1 MIYRDAGTQC
11 SGHGREGDSVLEELE
26 PFCGD
31 GGENGAA
38 VEGHASCAGGIMM
51 DEAFAFDTLLGE
63 TVSNGEEALSAV
75 LLVGSWLGGE
85 WGVVWLT
92 AVVRP
97 WVKIGR

>member
-1 MIYRDAGTQC
+1 
-11 SGHGREGDSVLEELE
+11 
-26 PFCGD
+26 
-31 GGENGAA
+31 
-38 VEGHASCAGGIMM
+38 MM
-51 DEAFAFDTLLGE
+51 DEAFAFDALLGE

>member
-1 MIYRDAGTQC
+1 
-11 SGHGREGDSVLEELE
+11 
-26 PFCGD
+26 
-31 GGENGAA
+31 
-38 VEGHASCAGGIMM
+38 MM

-92 AVVRP
+92 EVVRP